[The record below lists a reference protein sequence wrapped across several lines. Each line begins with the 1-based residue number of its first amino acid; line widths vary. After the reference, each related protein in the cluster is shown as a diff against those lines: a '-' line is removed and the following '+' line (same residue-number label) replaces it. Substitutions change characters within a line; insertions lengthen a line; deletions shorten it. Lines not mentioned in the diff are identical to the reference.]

1 MACKSSKQD
10 TLVQMKQPS
19 GKRTLD
25 IAIVGDSGVGK
36 SSLINALRN
45 MADDELG
52 AAAVD
57 VMKGTREPAG
67 YLYPQYPDVTLW
79 DLPGIQPPLFPAERY
94 IKDMDFKKYDFF
106 ILVGERRLTDDVIV
120 LARKI
125 QKRNKGFFYVCT
137 KVDVIIFAE
146 SRKPSFNEE
155 KTLEQIRKDCCEC
168 LTKAGESPP
177 RVFLISRW
185 DLSMYDFPLLQRTL
199 QDECI
204 DLQRRALLPPQDPGR
219 KTHNKPDECPG
230 GAAVGANSSR
240 SDTSAQ
246 REHPPGKS
254 SLDVAITGGPGV
266 GKSSLVNALRK
277 MADNEEDAA
286 VVDMI
291 QGTKELKGYLCPSYP
306 DVTLWDLP
314 AIGTHE
320 FEAEKYVKEMDFN
333 KYDFFIIVSEISF
346 TEHDAMLAR
355 EIWKRKK
362 RFLYVRTKVDVS
374 IADEKRNPHFTE
386 EKTLKEIRNYY
397 CENLAKAGESFPRVF
412 LISNWDLSMYDFPL
426 LQRTLQDEFIDLKR
440 SSDSSRKA
448 TWRDIKKHF
457 IADLENMKAVL
468 LQGHLSDV
476 VAQIQQELDL
486 LSNAT
491 LDIAITGR
499 TGTGKSSLVN
509 ALRGMT
515 DFEEGSAKTGVR
527 QTTMFPT
534 KYQHPNF
541 PKVTLWDL
549 PGIGTDEFKA
559 DEYLEKVD
567 FSKYD
572 FFIIASERFTESDT
586 QLAREI
592 QKMKKKF
599 YYVHPKIN
607 LSMAAERRK
616 PNFNEMETLGDL
628 RQDCCDKLRKL
639 GEASPKVFLISN
651 WDLSMYDFPILQ
663 ETLQNELDHLKRHA
677 LLLSMPTFSR
687 DILEKKKS
695 EMRKLIWKQALV
707 SYYFGCVTRLALKLP
722 WHISFLVT
730 TLKKFCMAFGLDEE
744 SLCSLANRVGKRP
757 SELKS
762 VIKKSPL
769 ANEISEEFVL
779 DLLAKSGQCK
789 ALTVLEQIVEFIPVL
804 GNLVSGTISFK
815 TIYHMLQCF
824 LQDVEED
831 AENVRSKASER

>member
-1 MACKSSKQD
+1 MYQISFSRCKRKQSSQTAVQLVTLRELLSFQRATGCQWCVKSHRRAAMGCKSSKKD
-10 TLVQMKQPS
+10 TLAQMNQPS

-36 SSLINALRN
+36 SSLVNAL
-45 MADDELG
+45 
-52 AAAVD
+52 
-57 VMKGTREPAG
+57 T
-67 YLYPQYPDVTLW
+67 
-79 DLPGIQPPLFPAERY
+79 I
-94 IKDMDFKKYDFF
+94 
-106 ILVGERRLTDDVIV
+106 
-120 LARKI
+120 
-125 QKRNKGFFYVCT
+125 
-137 KVDVIIFAE
+137 
-146 SRKPSFNEE
+146 SPS
-155 KTLEQIRKDCCEC
+155 C
-168 LTKAGESPP
+168 
-177 RVFLISRW
+177 
-185 DLSMYDFPLLQRTL
+185 MYDFPLRQRTL

-204 DLQRRALLPPQDPGR
+204 DPQRRALLPPQDPGR
-219 KTHNKPDECPG
+219 KMHNKPDECPG
-230 GAAVGANSSR
+230 GAATGANSSR

-266 GKSSLVNALRK
+266 GKSSLVNALRN
-277 MADNEEDAA
+277 MADDEEDAA

-333 KYDFFIIVSEISF
+333 KYDFFIIVSDISF

-374 IADEKRNPHFTE
+374 ITDERRNPHFTE
-386 EKTLKEIRNYY
+386 DKTLKEIRNYY
-397 CENLAKAGESFPRVF
+397 CENLAKAGESSPRVF

-440 SSDSSRKA
+440 YALVLSQILDRSSDSSRRAK
-448 TWRDIKKHF
+448 WCDISTF

-468 LQGHLSDV
+468 RQRNLPDV
-476 VAQIQQELDL
+476 VAQIRQELDL

-491 LDIAITGR
+491 LDIAITGH

-515 DFEEGSAKTGVR
+515 DFEEDSAKTGLK
-527 QTTMFPT
+527 QTTMFAT
-534 KYQHPNF
+534 KYQHPKF

-549 PGIGTDEFKA
+549 PGIGTDDFKA

-616 PNFNEMETLGDL
+616 PNFNEMETLEDL
-628 RQDCCDKLRKL
+628 RQYYCDKLRKL

-663 ETLQNELDHLKRHA
+663 ETLQKELNHLKRHA

-707 SYYFGCVTRLALKLP
+707 SSFFGCVTPLALKLSC
-722 WHISFLVT
+722 HISFLVT
-730 TLKKFCMAFGLDEE
+730 TLKTFCMSFGLDEE
-744 SLCSLANRVGKRP
+744 SLCSLANRAGKP
-757 SELKS
+757 LSELKS

-779 DLLAKSGQCK
+779 DLLAKSK
-789 ALTVLEQIVEFIPVL
+789 VPTVLEQIVEFIPVL
-804 GNLVSGTISFK
+804 GSSTISFK
-815 TIYHMLQCF
+815 TIYYMLQCF

-831 AENVRSKASER
+831 AENVRAKASEH

>member
-1 MACKSSKQD
+1 MACKSSKQG
-10 TLVQMKQPS
+10 TLAQMKQPS

-36 SSLINALRN
+36 SSLVNALRN

-57 VMKGTREPAG
+57 VIKGTREPMG
-67 YLYPQYPDVTLW
+67 YFYPQYPDVTLW

-106 ILVGERRLTDDVIV
+106 ILVGERRLTDDAIV

-125 QKRNKGFFYVCT
+125 QKTNKGFFYVCT

-219 KTHNKPDECPG
+219 KIHNK
-230 GAAVGANSSR
+230 
-240 SDTSAQ
+240 
-246 REHPPGKS
+246 
-254 SLDVAITGGPGV
+254 
-266 GKSSLVNALRK
+266 
-277 MADNEEDAA
+277 
-286 VVDMI
+286 
-291 QGTKELKGYLCPSYP
+291 
-306 DVTLWDLP
+306 
-314 AIGTHE
+314 
-320 FEAEKYVKEMDFN
+320 
-333 KYDFFIIVSEISF
+333 
-346 TEHDAMLAR
+346 
-355 EIWKRKK
+355 
-362 RFLYVRTKVDVS
+362 
-374 IADEKRNPHFTE
+374 
-386 EKTLKEIRNYY
+386 
-397 CENLAKAGESFPRVF
+397 
-412 LISNWDLSMYDFPL
+412 
-426 LQRTLQDEFIDLKR
+426 
-440 SSDSSRKA
+440 SSDSSRRA
-448 TWRDIKKHF
+448 SWHDFKKNF
-457 IADLENMKAVL
+457 LADLENMKAVL
-468 LQGHLSDV
+468 VQGHLPDV
-476 VAQIQQELDL
+476 VAQIRQELDL

-491 LDIAITGR
+491 LDIAITGH
-499 TGTGKSSLVN
+499 TGAGKSSLVN
-509 ALRGMT
+509 ALRGMS
-515 DFEEGSAKTGVR
+515 DFGEGSAKTGLK
-527 QTTMFPT
+527 QTTMFAT
-534 KYQHPNF
+534 KYQHPKF

-549 PGIGTDEFKA
+549 PGIGTDDFKA

-607 LSMAAERRK
+607 LSMDAERRR
-616 PNFNEMETLGDL
+616 PTFNEMETLEDL
-628 RQDCCDKLRKL
+628 RQYYCDKLRKL

-707 SYYFGCVTRLALKLP
+707 SSYFGCVTRLALKLP
-722 WHISFLVT
+722 WHIFFLVK
-730 TLKKFCMAFGLDEE
+730 TLKKFCMSFGLDEE
-744 SLCSLANRVGKRP
+744 SLCSLANRVGKP
-757 SELKS
+757 LSELKS

-789 ALTVLEQIVEFIPVL
+789 APTVLGQIVEFIPVL
-804 GNLVSGTISFK
+804 GNLVSGTISFQ

-831 AENVRSKASER
+831 AENVRAKASER

>member
-1 MACKSSKQD
+1 MS
-10 TLVQMKQPS
+10 
-19 GKRTLD
+19 
-25 IAIVGDSGVGK
+25 
-36 SSLINALRN
+36 
-45 MADDELG
+45 
-52 AAAVD
+52 
-57 VMKGTREPAG
+57 
-67 YLYPQYPDVTLW
+67 
-79 DLPGIQPPLFPAERY
+79 
-94 IKDMDFKKYDFF
+94 
-106 ILVGERRLTDDVIV
+106 
-120 LARKI
+120 
-125 QKRNKGFFYVCT
+125 
-137 KVDVIIFAE
+137 
-146 SRKPSFNEE
+146 
-155 KTLEQIRKDCCEC
+155 
-168 LTKAGESPP
+168 
-177 RVFLISRW
+177 
-185 DLSMYDFPLLQRTL
+185 
-199 QDECI
+199 
-204 DLQRRALLPPQDPGR
+204 
-219 KTHNKPDECPG
+219 
-230 GAAVGANSSR
+230 ANSSQ

-266 GKSSLVNALRK
+266 GKSSLVNALCN

-286 VVDMI
+286 TVDMI

-374 IADEKRNPHFTE
+374 IADEKRNPHFME
-386 EKTLKEIRNYY
+386 DKTLKEIRNYY
-397 CENLAKAGESFPRVF
+397 CENLAKAGESSPRVF

-440 SSDSSRKA
+440 PSDSSRRAK
-448 TWRDIKKHF
+448 WCDISTF

-468 LQGHLSDV
+468 RQRNLPDV
-476 VAQIQQELDL
+476 VAQIRQELDL

-491 LDIAITGR
+491 LDIAITGH

-509 ALRGMT
+509 ALRGMP
-515 DFEEGSAKTGVR
+515 DFGEGSAKTGLK
-527 QTTMFPT
+527 QTTMSVT
-534 KYQHPNF
+534 KYQHPKF

-607 LSMAAERRK
+607 LCMAAERRK
-616 PNFNEMETLGDL
+616 PNFNEMETLEDL

-663 ETLQNELDHLKRHA
+663 ETLQNELNHLKRHA

-695 EMRKLIWKQALV
+695 EMRKLIWRQALV
-707 SYYFGCVTRLALKLP
+707 SSYFGCVTRLALKLP
-722 WHISFLVT
+722 WHIFFLVT
-730 TLKKFCMAFGLDEE
+730 TLKKLCMAFGLDEE
-744 SLCSLANRVGKRP
+744 SLCSLANRVGKP
-757 SELKS
+757 LSELKS

-779 DLLAKSGQCK
+779 DLLAKSK
-789 ALTVLEQIVEFIPVL
+789 APTVLEQIVAFIPVL
-804 GNLVSGTISFK
+804 GSLVSGTISFK
-815 TIYHMLQCF
+815 TIYYMLQCF

-831 AENVRSKASER
+831 AENVRAKASEH